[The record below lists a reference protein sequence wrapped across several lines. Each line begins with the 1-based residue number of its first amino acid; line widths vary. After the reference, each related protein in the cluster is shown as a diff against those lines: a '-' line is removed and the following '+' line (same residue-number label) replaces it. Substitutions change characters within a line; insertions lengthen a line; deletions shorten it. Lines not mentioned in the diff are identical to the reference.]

1 MVYGLDTPR
10 AEVTVQSV
18 GDMLDLGSLADSFKS
33 PGHDKNVLKGMD
45 RGRRTS
51 GHRSASTPLRI
62 TGGTKRLSN
71 GKEFTPML
79 KSVHMSQMKSKVRD
93 RFPDSPIPGADDPN
107 ETFPSGNT
115 TGVKL
120 PDSSSIVTTPGTSF
134 RRRRGR
140 GKEEPGLLQGEGQLL
155 SLKEQERM
163 IDEVKKENFGLKM
176 KLVLLEDRL
185 KSQEP
190 ENVRRAI
197 KENIEIKVESE
208 GLKVDLKR
216 YKRSLNQSEKQISEL
231 RRELTEMESR
241 ADREFRN
248 GRRGEEIDK
257 LLQEAMEKL
266 EEKELE
272 LDAVLD
278 ENEKLKDEA
287 DQYFDKLN
295 QLEHGEVEE
304 FGKLKKQVEQ
314 LLGEK
319 EDLESEVRQ
328 AQATTEEK
336 EDEVDGLKHD
346 LREKELEL
354 KELQLNR
361 AREIGDKER
370 EVRELERVNRELK
383 SQTDRLKEEKLGVE
397 GDMDGALKTAH
408 TRIDT
413 LQDTISTLQTQIQK
427 ETSSKSQVTEERS
440 RLETRCS
447 KLEEEKRQLELRYE
461 QMEDEKDTLDFERRK
476 LEAENQKLISERNGL
491 EDDLENVSVHKHSLP
506 LPSFRNSIF

>member
-10 AEVTVQSV
+10 AEVTVQSIE
-18 GDMLDLGSLADSFKS
+18 DMLDLGSMADSFKS
-33 PGHDKNVLKGMD
+33 PGQDKNVLN
-45 RGRRTS
+45 RGRRTTS
-51 GHRSASTPLRI
+51 HRSASTPLRNI

-71 GKEFTPML
+71 GKEFTPMF

-93 RFPDSPIPGADDPN
+93 RFPDSPIPGADDPD

-120 PDSSSIVTTPGTSF
+120 PDSSSIVTTPGASF

-140 GKEEPGLLQGEGQLL
+140 GREEPGLLQGEGQLL
-155 SLKEQERM
+155 SLKEQERI

-185 KSQEP
+185 KQQEP

-197 KENIEIKVESE
+197 KENIEIRVESE
-208 GLKVDLKR
+208 GLKVELKR
-216 YKRSLNQSEKQISEL
+216 YKKSLNQSEKQITEL
-231 RRELTEMESR
+231 RKDVAEMESR

-248 GRRGEEIDK
+248 GRRGEEIDR

-266 EEKELE
+266 DEKERE

-278 ENEKLKDEA
+278 ENEKLREEA

-304 FGKLKKQVEQ
+304 FGKLKKQIEQ

-319 EDLESEVRQ
+319 EDMENEARQ
-328 AQATTEEK
+328 AQTTVEEK
-336 EDEVDGLKHD
+336 EDELDGLKHD

-354 KELQLNR
+354 KELKLNW
-361 AREIGDKER
+361 ARETGDKER

-383 SQTDRLKEEKLGVE
+383 SQTDRLKEEKLGIE

-408 TRIDT
+408 ARIDT
-413 LQDTISTLQTQIQK
+413 LQDTISSLQIQLQK
-427 ETSSKSQVTEERS
+427 ETSSNPQVAEERA

-447 KLEEEKRQLELRYE
+447 KLEEEMRQLELRYE

>member
-18 GDMLDLGSLADSFKS
+18 GDVLDFGSVADSFKS
-33 PGHDKNVLKGMD
+33 PGQDKNVLKSID
-45 RGRRTS
+45 RHRRTS
-51 GHRSASTPLRI
+51 GHRSVSTPLRNI
-62 TGGTKRLSN
+62 AGGAKRLSN

-79 KSVHMSQMKSKVRD
+79 KSVHMSQMKSKMRD
-93 RFPDSPIPGADDPN
+93 RLPDSPIPGADDPD

-120 PDSSSIVTTPGTSF
+120 PDSSIVTTPGTSF

-140 GKEEPGLLQGEGQLL
+140 GREESGVLQGEGQLL
-155 SLKEQERM
+155 SLREQER
-163 IDEVKKENFGLKM
+163 ILDEVKRENFGLKM

-185 KSQEP
+185 KRQEP

-208 GLKVDLKR
+208 GLKVELKR
-216 YKRSLNQSEKQISEL
+216 YKKSLNQSEKHITEL
-231 RRELTEMESR
+231 RKDLEEMESR

-248 GRRGEEIDK
+248 GRRGEEIDR

-266 EEKELE
+266 DEKERE

-278 ENEKLKDEA
+278 ENEKLREEA
-287 DQYFDKLN
+287 EQYFDKLN

-304 FGKLKKQVEQ
+304 FGKLKNQVEQ

-319 EDLESEVRQ
+319 EDLEGEVRQ
-328 AQATTEEK
+328 AQATVDEK
-336 EDEVDGLKHD
+336 EDELDGLKHD

-354 KELQLNR
+354 KEMQLNR
-361 AREIGDKER
+361 AREIGDKEQD
-370 EVRELERVNRELK
+370 VRELERVNRELK

-397 GDMDGALKTAH
+397 GDMGGALKTAH
-408 TRIDT
+408 SRIDS
-413 LQDTISTLQTQIQK
+413 LQDTINSLQTQLQK
-427 ETSSKSQVTEERS
+427 ERPQAAEELT
-440 RLETRCS
+440 RLEARCS
-447 KLEEEKRQLELRYE
+447 KLDEEKRQLELRYE

-476 LEAENQKLISERNGL
+476 LEAENQKLIDERNGL
-491 EDDLENVSVHKHSLP
+491 EDDLENVSIHIQFFLP
-506 LPSFRNSIF
+506 PSRNATF